1 MARRP
6 KLTDRQIA
14 ALPRKPKRYIVTDPE
29 QRSLFLRV
37 PPAGPIT
44 YTAIVKTHGKQTWK
58 ALGTTDEL
66 KIDEAREK
74 TREVVRRVKAGK
86 PPVEPPK
93 AAPQSV
99 TMVAQNWLRR
109 VVDENRHRTAA
120 EKHRIVERYIVP
132 HIGLHDFVDLR
143 RSDIALLL
151 DRIQDDHGRQMA
163 DSVLAVLRAIAGW
176 LQSRDDSY
184 RMPFTRGMRRTP
196 KKQHARSRILSDG
209 ELRRVWL
216 AAGEAGGFGAFVRLL
231 LLTAQRRAKVL
242 QLRWADI
249 DNNGVWH
256 IPSAEREKG
265 NAGRLQLPQVAI
277 GVIQAQP
284 KFAGSP
290 FVFAVSP
297 LSLSRAKRK
306 LDQAAGVTDWRLT
319 DLRRTAR
326 SLLARAGV
334 QHEVAE
340 AVLGHALPG
349 VTGIYNRHAYDA
361 EKGHALRQLAALI
374 EQIARGPTDNVI
386 ALREV
391 VS

>member
-14 ALPRKPKRYIVTDPE
+14 GLPRKPKRYIITDPE

-37 PPAGPIT
+37 PPTGPIT
-44 YTAIVKTHGKQTWK
+44 YTAIVKTRGKQIWK

-74 TREVVRRVKAGK
+74 TREVVKRVKEGK
-86 PPVEPPK
+86 PPVEPPRP
-93 AAPQSV
+93 APQSV
-99 TMVAQNWLRR
+99 AAVAENWLRR
-109 VVDENRHRTAA
+109 VVDENRYRTAA
-120 EKHRIVERYIVP
+120 EKRRVVERYIVP
-132 HIGLHDFVDLR
+132 HIGHYDFVDLR

-163 DSVLAVLRAIAGW
+163 DSVLTVLRAIAGW

-184 RMPFTRGMRRTP
+184 RMPFTRGMRRVS
-196 KKQHARSRILSDG
+196 KQQYSRSRILSDD
-209 ELRRVWL
+209 ELRRVWI
-216 AAGEAGGFGAFVRLL
+216 AAGEAGGYGALVRLL

-265 NAGRLQLPQVAI
+265 NAGRLQLPQVALDI
-277 GVIQAQP
+277 IQAQP
-284 KFAGSP
+284 KLTGSP

-297 LSLSRAKRK
+297 LSLGQTKRK
-306 LDQAAGVTDWRLT
+306 LDHAAGVAGWRLH
-319 DLRRTAR
+319 DLRRSSRSMMAR
-326 SLLARAGV
+326 LGV

-340 AVLGHALPG
+340 AILGHSLPG
-349 VTGIYNRHAYDA
+349 VVGIYNRHAYDA
-361 EKGHALRQLAALI
+361 EKGHALRELAALI
-374 EQIARGPTDNVI
+374 ERIVAPPAGNVV
-386 ALREV
+386 ALHEAAV
-391 VS
+391 

>member
-14 ALPRKPKRYIVTDPE
+14 GLPRKPKRYIVTDPE

-37 PPAGPIT
+37 PPTGPISF
-44 YTAIVKTHGKQTWK
+44 TAIVKTHGKQTWK
-58 ALGTTDEL
+58 SLGTTDEL

-74 TREVVRRVKAGK
+74 TREVIKRVKAGR

-93 AAPQSV
+93 PAPQSV
-99 TMVAQNWLRR
+99 AAVAENWLRR
-109 VVDENRHRTAA
+109 VVDENRYRTAV
-120 EKHRIVERYIVP
+120 EKRRVVDRYIVP
-132 HIGLHDFVDLR
+132 HIGDRDFVDLR

-163 DSVLAVLRAIAGW
+163 DAVLTVLRSIAGW
-176 LQSRDDSY
+176 VQTRDDSY
-184 RMPFTRGMRRTP
+184 RMPFTKSMRRVS
-196 KKQHARSRILSDG
+196 KQQYSRSRILSDE

-216 AAGEAGGFGAFVRLL
+216 AAGEAGGYGALVRLL

-249 DNNGVWH
+249 HGDVWH
-256 IPSAEREKG
+256 IPAAEREKG
-265 NAGRLQLPQVAI
+265 NAGRLQLPQIALDI
-277 GVIQAQP
+277 IAAQP

-290 FVFAVSP
+290 FIFAVSP
-297 LSLSRAKRK
+297 LSLGQAKRK
-306 LDQAAGVTDWRLT
+306 FDDAAGVTGWRLH
-319 DLRRTAR
+319 DLRRSAR
-326 SLLARAGV
+326 SLLARLGV

-340 AVLGHALPG
+340 AILGHALPG

-361 EKGHALRQLAALI
+361 EKGHALRQLASLI
-374 EQIARGPTDNVI
+374 ERIAQGPTDNVI
-386 ALREV
+386 AIREPHH
-391 VS
+391 S